1 MNFKMYQGGDKKI
14 NKRFKYLL
22 NAQNRQKFLQDGTKF
37 LQDETLVISV
47 TLLKIINLELN
58 LPYFQQN

>member
-1 MNFKMYQGGDKKI
+1 MYQGGGDKKI

-37 LQDETLVISV
+37 LQDGTPVISV
-47 TLLKIINLELN
+47 TLLKIINLELK
-58 LPYFQQN
+58 LAYFQQN